1 MMYHY
6 LNGKISEKTPVAVIL
21 DVNGIG
27 YEVRVSLSTF
37 SSLPNLGE
45 AVKLFTHFVVREDAQ
60 LLYGFATEEERE
72 AFRLLIS
79 ISGIGPKL
87 AITLLSGVTLP
98 ELKHAIQEKNVPV
111 LTAISGIGQKTAERV
126 IIELKDKIGKAEI
139 SAGKELIHDASVSD
153 QMVEDSVSALVSLG
167 YTKQK
172 AKDAVQKT
180 LKALLGKKPSVEEI
194 IRAALKHV

>member
-1 MMYHY
+1 MYHY
-6 LNGKISEKTPVAVIL
+6 LNGKIAEKTPTAVIL

-45 AVKLFTHFVVREDAQ
+45 TVKLFTHFIVREDLQA
-60 LLYGFATEEERE
+60 LYGFATEEEKE
-72 AFRLLIS
+72 AFKLLIS

-98 ELKHAIQEKNVPV
+98 ELKRAIQEKNIPV

-126 IIELKDKIGKAEI
+126 IIELKDKIGKAEV
-139 SAGKELIHDASVSD
+139 SAGKELIHDAGVSD

-172 AKDAVQKT
+172 AKEAIQKT
-180 LKALLGKKPSVEEI
+180 LKAMLGKKPSVEEI

>member
-1 MMYHY
+1 MYHY
-6 LNGKISEKTPVAVIL
+6 LNGKIAEKTPTAVIL

-37 SSLPNLGE
+37 SCLPNLGE
-45 AVKLFTHFVVREDAQ
+45 TVKLFTHFVVREDAQ

-98 ELKHAIQEKNVPV
+98 ELKRAIQEKNIPV

-126 IIELKDKIGKAEI
+126 IVELKDKIGRSEAP
-139 SAGKELIHDASVSD
+139 SGKEIVHDASVSD

-172 AKDAVQKT
+172 AKEAIQKT
-180 LKALLGKKPSVEEI
+180 LKAMLGKKPSVEEI

>member
-1 MMYHY
+1 MYHY
-6 LNGKISEKTPVAVIL
+6 LNGKIAEKTPTAVIL

-37 SSLPNLGE
+37 SILPNLGE
-45 AVKLFTHFVVREDAQ
+45 TVKLFTHFVVREDAQ

-72 AFRLLIS
+72 AFKLLIS

-87 AITLLSGVTLP
+87 AITLLSGVTLQ
-98 ELKHAIQEKNVPV
+98 ELKRAIQEKNIPV

-126 IIELKDKIGKAEI
+126 IIELKDKIGRSEG
-139 SAGKELIHDASVSD
+139 SAGKELIHDANVSD

-172 AKDAVQKT
+172 AKEAIQKT
-180 LKALLGKKPSVEEI
+180 LKVMLGKKPSVEEI

>member
-1 MMYHY
+1 MYHY
-6 LNGKISEKTPVAVIL
+6 LTGKIAEKTPVAVIL

-45 AVKLFTHFVVREDAQ
+45 TVKLFTHFVVREDAQ

-72 AFRLLIS
+72 AFKLLIS

-98 ELKHAIQEKNVPV
+98 ELKRAIQEKNVPA

-139 SAGKELIHDASVSD
+139 SAGQELIHDASVSD
-153 QMVEDSVSALVSLG
+153 QMVEDSVLALVSLG

-172 AKDAVQKT
+172 AKDAIQKT
-180 LKALLGKKPSVEEI
+180 LKAMLGKKPSVEEI

>member
-1 MMYHY
+1 MYHS
-6 LNGKISEKTPVAVIL
+6 LTGKIAEKTPMAAIL
-21 DVNGIG
+21 EVNGIG

-37 SSLPNLGE
+37 SRLPNLGE
-45 AVKLFTHFVVREDAQ
+45 TVKLFTHFVVREDAQ

-98 ELKHAIQEKNVPV
+98 ELKRAIQEKNIPV

-126 IIELKDKIGKAEI
+126 IVELKDKIGKAEV
-139 SAGKELIHDASVSD
+139 SAGQEIVHDASVSD

-172 AKDAVQKT
+172 AKEAVQKT
-180 LKALLGKKPSVEEI
+180 LKAMLGKKPSVEEI
-194 IRAALKHV
+194 IRTALKHV

>member
-1 MMYHY
+1 MYHY
-6 LNGKISEKTPVAVIL
+6 LNGKIAEKTPVAVIL

-27 YEVRVSLSTF
+27 YEVRISLSTF
-37 SSLPNLGE
+37 SSLPDLGQT
-45 AVKLFTHFVVREDAQ
+45 VKLFTHFVVREDAQ

-87 AITLLSGVTLP
+87 ANTLLSGVTLP
-98 ELKHAIQEKNVPV
+98 ELKRAIQEKNTPV

-126 IIELKDKIGKAEI
+126 IIELKDKIGKAEV
-139 SAGKELIHDASVSD
+139 SAGKELTHDAGVSD

-172 AKDAVQKT
+172 AKEAIQKT
-180 LKALLGKKPSVEEI
+180 LKAMLGKKPSVEEI
-194 IRAALKHV
+194 IRSALKHV

>member
-1 MMYHY
+1 MYEY
-6 LNGKISEKTPVAVIL
+6 LNGKIAEKTPTAVIL

-37 SSLPNLGE
+37 SSLLGLGQT
-45 AVKLFTHFVVREDAQ
+45 VKLFTHFVVREDAQ

-79 ISGIGPKL
+79 VSGIGPKL

-98 ELKHAIQEKNVPV
+98 ELKRAIQEKNIPV

-126 IIELKDKIGKAEI
+126 IVELKDKIGKTEI
-139 SAGKELIHDASVSD
+139 PAGKEIIHDASVSD

-180 LKALLGKKPSVEEI
+180 LKAMFGKKPSVEEI

>member
-1 MMYHY
+1 MYY
-6 LNGKISEKTPVAVIL
+6 FLTGKVAEKTPTAAIL
-21 DVNGIG
+21 EVNGIG

-45 AVKLFTHFVVREDAQ
+45 TVKLFTHFVVREDAQ

-79 ISGIGPKL
+79 VSGIGPKL

-98 ELKHAIQEKNVPV
+98 ELRRAIQEKNIPV

-126 IIELKDKIGKAEI
+126 IIELKDKIGKSDI
-139 SAGKELIHDASVSD
+139 PAGKEIVHDSSISD
-153 QMVEDSVSALVSLG
+153 QTIEDSVLALVSLG
-167 YTKQK
+167 YTKPK
-172 AKDAVQKT
+172 AKEAVQKT
-180 LKALLGKKPSVEEI
+180 LKAMLGKKPSVEEI
-194 IRAALKHV
+194 IRTALKYV

>member
-1 MMYHY
+1 MYHY
-6 LNGKISEKTPVAVIL
+6 LIGKISEKTPTAAIL

-45 AVKLFTHFVVREDAQ
+45 TVKLFTHFVVREDAQ

-98 ELKHAIQEKNVPV
+98 ELKRAIQEKNVPV

-172 AKDAVQKT
+172 AKDAIQKT

>member
-1 MMYHY
+1 MYHS
-6 LNGKISEKTPVAVIL
+6 LSGKIAEKTPVAVIL

-27 YEVRVSLSTF
+27 YEVRISLSTF
-37 SSLPNLGE
+37 SSLPDLGQ

-72 AFRLLIS
+72 AFRFLIS

-87 AITLLSGVTLP
+87 AMTLLSGVTLA
-98 ELKHAIQEKNVPV
+98 ELKRAIQEKNILA

-126 IIELKDKIGKAEI
+126 IIELRDKIGKAEV
-139 SAGKELIHDASVSD
+139 SAGKELSHDPGISD
-153 QMVEDSVSALVSLG
+153 QVVEDSVLALVSLG

-172 AKDAVQKT
+172 AKDAVQKV
-180 LKALLGKKPSVEEI
+180 LKTALGKKISVEEI

>member
-1 MMYHY
+1 MYHY
-6 LNGKISEKTPVAVIL
+6 LNGKIAEKTPVAVIL

-27 YEVRVSLSTF
+27 YEVRISLSTF
-37 SSLPNLGE
+37 STLPDLGQT
-45 AVKLFTHFVVREDAQ
+45 VKLFTHFVVREDAQ

-87 AITLLSGVTLP
+87 AMTLLSGVTLP
-98 ELKHAIQEKNVPV
+98 ELKHAIQEKNIPV

-126 IIELKDKIGKAEI
+126 VIELKDKIGKAEI
-139 SAGKELIHDASVSD
+139 SAGKELSHDANISD

-167 YTKQK
+167 YAKQK

-180 LKALLGKKPSVEEI
+180 LKAMLGKKPSVEEI
-194 IRAALKHV
+194 IRNALKHV

>member
-1 MMYHY
+1 MYHY
-6 LNGKISEKTPVAVIL
+6 LNGKIAEKTPVAVIL
-21 DVNGIG
+21 DVNGVG

-37 SSLPNLGE
+37 SSLPNLGDT
-45 AVKLFTHFVVREDAQ
+45 VKLFTHFVVREDAQ
-60 LLYGFATEEERE
+60 LLYGFSTEEERE

-79 ISGIGPKL
+79 VSGIGPKL
-87 AITLLSGVTLP
+87 AITLLSGVTLR
-98 ELKHAIQEKNVPV
+98 ELKLAIQEKNIPV

-139 SAGKELIHDASVSD
+139 PAGQELVHDASVSD
-153 QMVEDSVSALVSLG
+153 QTIEDSVSALVSLG

-172 AKDAVQKT
+172 AKDAVQKV
-180 LKALLGKKPSVEEI
+180 LKALLGKKVSVEEL

>member
-1 MMYHY
+1 MYHY
-6 LNGKISEKTPVAVIL
+6 LAGKIAEKTPTAAIL

-45 AVKLFTHFVVREDAQ
+45 TVKLFTHFVVREDAQ

-98 ELKHAIQEKNVPV
+98 ELKRAIQEKNIPV

-126 IIELKDKIGKAEI
+126 IIELKDKIGKAEV
-139 SAGKELIHDASVSD
+139 SAGRELVHDASVSD
-153 QMVEDSVSALVSLG
+153 QMVEDSVAALVSLG

-180 LKALLGKKPSVEEI
+180 LKAMSGKKPSVEEI
-194 IRAALKHV
+194 IRNALKHV

>member
-1 MMYHY
+1 MYEY
-6 LNGKISEKTPVAVIL
+6 LNGKIIEKTPVAVIL

-27 YEVRVSLSTF
+27 YEVRISLSTF

-45 AVKLFTHFVVREDAQ
+45 IVKLFMHFVVREDAQ

-72 AFRLLIS
+72 AFKLLIS

-98 ELKHAIQEKNVPV
+98 ELKRAIQEKNIPV
-111 LTAISGIGQKTAERV
+111 LTAITGIGQKTAERV

-139 SAGKELIHDASVSD
+139 SAGKELVHDASISD

-180 LKALLGKKPSVEEI
+180 LKAMLGKKPSVEEI

>member
-1 MMYHY
+1 MYHY
-6 LNGKISEKTPVAVIL
+6 LTGKIAGKTPTSVIL

-37 SSLPNLGE
+37 SNLPNLGE
-45 AVKLFTHFVVREDAQ
+45 TVKLFTHFVVREDAQ

-72 AFRLLIS
+72 TFKLLIS

-87 AITLLSGVTLP
+87 AITLLSGVTLQ
-98 ELKHAIQEKNVPV
+98 ELKRAIQEKNVPV

-126 IIELKDKIGKAEI
+126 IIELKDKIGRSEVP
-139 SAGKELIHDASVSD
+139 AGKELIHDAGISD

-172 AKDAVQKT
+172 AKEAIQKT
-180 LKALLGKKPSVEEI
+180 LKAMLGKKPSVEEI
-194 IRAALKHV
+194 IRAALKRV

>member
-1 MMYHY
+1 MYHY
-6 LNGKISEKTPVAVIL
+6 LNGKIAEKTPVAVIL

-45 AVKLFTHFVVREDAQ
+45 TVKLFTHFVVREDAQ

-98 ELKHAIQEKNVPV
+98 ELKRAIQEKNIPV

-126 IIELKDKIGKAEI
+126 IIELKDKIGKAEV
-139 SAGKELIHDASVSD
+139 SAGKELIHDASISD

-172 AKDAVQKT
+172 AKDAIQKT
-180 LKALLGKKPSVEEI
+180 LKAMLGKKPSVEEI

>member
-1 MMYHY
+1 MYHY
-6 LNGKISEKTPVAVIL
+6 LTGKIAEKTPVAVIL

-45 AVKLFTHFVVREDAQ
+45 TVKLFTHFVVREDAQ

-72 AFRLLIS
+72 AFKLLIS

-98 ELKHAIQEKNVPV
+98 ELKRAIQEKNVPA
-111 LTAISGIGQKTAERV
+111 LTAISGIGQKTAERG

-139 SAGKELIHDASVSD
+139 SAGQELIHDASVSD
-153 QMVEDSVSALVSLG
+153 QMVEDSVLALVSLG

-172 AKDAVQKT
+172 AKDAIQKT
-180 LKALLGKKPSVEEI
+180 LKAMLGKKPSVEEI

>member
-1 MMYHY
+1 MYHY

-45 AVKLFTHFVVREDAQ
+45 SVKLFTHFVVREDAQ

-98 ELKHAIQEKNVPV
+98 ELKRAIQEKNIQV

-139 SAGKELIHDASVSD
+139 SAGKELIHDASISD

-167 YTKQK
+167 YSKPK
-172 AKDAVQKT
+172 AKEAIQKT
-180 LKALLGKKPSVEEI
+180 LKAMVGKKPSVEEI

>member
-1 MMYHY
+1 MYHS
-6 LNGKISEKTPVAVIL
+6 LNGKIAEKTPTAVIL

-45 AVKLFTHFVVREDAQ
+45 TVKLFTHFLVREDAQ

-98 ELKHAIQEKNVPV
+98 ELKRAIQEKNIPV

-126 IIELKDKIGKAEI
+126 IIELKDKIGRSEI
-139 SAGKELIHDASVSD
+139 PSGKEIIHDASVSD

-172 AKDAVQKT
+172 AKEAIQKT
-180 LKALLGKKPSVEEI
+180 LKAMLGKKPSVEEI

>member
-1 MMYHY
+1 MYHY

-45 AVKLFTHFVVREDAQ
+45 SVKLFTHFVVREDAQ

-98 ELKHAIQEKNVPV
+98 ELKRAIQEKNIPV

-139 SAGKELIHDASVSD
+139 SAGQELIHDASVSD
-153 QMVEDSVSALVSLG
+153 QMVEDSMLALVSLG
-167 YTKQK
+167 YTKPK
-172 AKDAVQKT
+172 AKDAIQKT
-180 LKALLGKKPSVEEI
+180 LKALQGKKPSVEEI

>member
-1 MMYHY
+1 MYHY
-6 LNGKISEKTPVAVIL
+6 LNGKIAEKTPTAVIL

-37 SSLPNLGE
+37 SSLPDLGQ

-87 AITLLSGVTLP
+87 AITLLSGVTLK
-98 ELKHAIQEKNVPV
+98 ELKLAIQEKNIPV

-126 IIELKDKIGKAEI
+126 VIELKDKIGKGEV
-139 SAGKELIHDASVSD
+139 SAGKELSHDANISD
-153 QMVEDSVSALVSLG
+153 QMVEDSVLALVSLG

-180 LKALLGKKPSVEEI
+180 LKAMLGKKPSVEEI
-194 IRAALKHV
+194 IRNALKHV

>member
-1 MMYHY
+1 MYHF
-6 LNGKISEKTPVAVIL
+6 LTGKIAEKTPVAVIL
-21 DVNGIG
+21 EVNGIG

-45 AVKLFTHFVVREDAQ
+45 TVKLFTHFVVREDAQ
-60 LLYGFATEEERE
+60 LLYGFSTEEERE

-87 AITLLSGVTLP
+87 AITLLSGVTLV
-98 ELKHAIQEKNVPV
+98 ELKRAIQEKNIPV

-126 IIELKDKIGKAEI
+126 IIELKDKIGKAEV

-153 QMVEDSVSALVSLG
+153 QMVEDSVAALVSLG

-172 AKDAVQKT
+172 AKEATQKT
-180 LKALLGKKPSVEEI
+180 LKAMLGKKPSVEEI

>member
-1 MMYHY
+1 MYHY
-6 LNGKISEKTPVAVIL
+6 LNGKIAEKTPVAVIL

-37 SSLPNLGE
+37 SSLPDLGE
-45 AVKLFTHFVVREDAQ
+45 TVKLFTHFVVREDAQ

-98 ELKHAIQEKNVPV
+98 ELKRAIQEKNIPV

-139 SAGKELIHDASVSD
+139 SAGQELIHDASISD
-153 QMVEDSVSALVSLG
+153 QMVGDSVSALVSLG
-167 YTKQK
+167 YTKQR

>member
-1 MMYHY
+1 MYHF
-6 LNGKISEKTPVAVIL
+6 LTGKIAEKTPVAVIL
-21 DVNGIG
+21 EVNGIG

-45 AVKLFTHFVVREDAQ
+45 TVKLFTHFVVREDAQ

-98 ELKHAIQEKNVPV
+98 ELKRAIQEKNTPV

-126 IIELKDKIGKAEI
+126 IIELKDKIGKTEI
-139 SAGKELIHDASVSD
+139 PAGKEITHDAGVTD
-153 QMVEDSVSALVSLG
+153 QMVEDSVLALVSLG
-167 YTKQK
+167 YTKPK
-172 AKDAVQKT
+172 AKEAIQKT
-180 LKALLGKKPSVEEI
+180 LKTLSGKKPSVEEI
-194 IRAALKHV
+194 IRSALKHV

>member
-1 MMYHY
+1 MYHY
-6 LNGKISEKTPVAVIL
+6 LNGKIAEKTPVAVIL

-27 YEVRVSLSTF
+27 YEVRISLSTF
-37 SSLPNLGE
+37 SGLPNLGE
-45 AVKLFTHFVVREDAQ
+45 AVKLFTHFIVREDLQA
-60 LLYGFATEEERE
+60 LYGFVTEEERE
-72 AFRLLIS
+72 AFKLLIS

-98 ELKHAIQEKNVPV
+98 ELKHAIQEKNISV

-139 SAGKELIHDASVSD
+139 SAGKELVHDASISD
-153 QMVEDSVSALVSLG
+153 QMVEDSVLALVSLG

-172 AKDAVQKT
+172 AKDAVQKV
-180 LKALLGKKPSVEEI
+180 LRASLSKKVSVEEI

>member
-1 MMYHY
+1 MYHY
-6 LNGKISEKTPVAVIL
+6 LSGKIAEKTPVAVIL

-45 AVKLFTHFVVREDAQ
+45 TVKLFTHFVVREDAQ
-60 LLYGFATEEERE
+60 LLYGFAAEEERE

-98 ELKHAIQEKNVPV
+98 DLKRAIQEKNIPV
-111 LTAISGIGQKTAERV
+111 FTAISGIGQKTAERV

-139 SAGKELIHDASVSD
+139 SAGKEIVHDANISD
-153 QMVEDSVSALVSLG
+153 QAVEDSVAALVSLG

-172 AKDAVQKT
+172 AKDAVQKV
-180 LKALLGKKPSVEEI
+180 LKLSLGKKVFVEEI
-194 IRAALKHV
+194 IRAALQHV

>member
-1 MMYHY
+1 MYHY
-6 LNGKISEKTPVAVIL
+6 LNGKIAEKTPTAVIL

-45 AVKLFTHFVVREDAQ
+45 TVKLFTHFVVREDAQ

-98 ELKHAIQEKNVPV
+98 DLKRAIQEKNIPV

-153 QMVEDSVSALVSLG
+153 QMVEDSVAALVSLG

-180 LKALLGKKPSVEEI
+180 LKAMLGKKPSVEEI

>member
-1 MMYHY
+1 MYHY
-6 LNGKISEKTPVAVIL
+6 LNGKIAEKAPTAVIL

-45 AVKLFTHFVVREDAQ
+45 TVKLFTHFVVREDAQ

-72 AFRLLIS
+72 AFKLLIS

-98 ELKHAIQEKNVPV
+98 ELKRAIQEKSVPV

-126 IIELKDKIGKAEI
+126 IVELKDKIGKTDV
-139 SAGKELIHDASVSD
+139 SAGKEIVHDAGVSD

>member
-1 MMYHY
+1 MYHY
-6 LNGKISEKTPVAVIL
+6 LNGKIAEKTPTAVIL

-45 AVKLFTHFVVREDAQ
+45 TVKLFTHFVVREDAH

-98 ELKHAIQEKNVPV
+98 ELKRAIQEKNIPV

-126 IIELKDKIGKAEI
+126 IVELKDKIGRSEAP
-139 SAGKELIHDASVSD
+139 SGKEIVHDASVSD

-172 AKDAVQKT
+172 AKEAIQKT
-180 LKALLGKKPSVEEI
+180 LKTMLGKKPSVEEI

>member
-1 MMYHY
+1 MYHY
-6 LNGKISEKTPVAVIL
+6 LTGKIAEKTPVAVIL

-45 AVKLFTHFVVREDAQ
+45 TVKLFTHFVVREDAQ

-98 ELKHAIQEKNVPV
+98 ELKRAIQEKNVPV

-126 IIELKDKIGKAEI
+126 IIELKDKIGKAEV

-172 AKDAVQKT
+172 AKEAIQKT
-180 LKALLGKKPSVEEI
+180 LKAMLGKKPSVEEI
-194 IRAALKHV
+194 IRSALKHV

>member
-1 MMYHY
+1 MYHS
-6 LNGKISEKTPVAVIL
+6 LTGKIAEKTPVAVIL
-21 DVNGIG
+21 EVNGVG

-45 AVKLFTHFVVREDAQ
+45 IVKLFTHFVVREDAQ

-98 ELKHAIQEKNVPV
+98 ELKRAIQEKNTPV

-126 IIELKDKIGKAEI
+126 IVELKDKIGKAEI
-139 SAGKELIHDASVSD
+139 PAGKEISHDSGVSD
-153 QMVEDSVSALVSLG
+153 QMVEDSVLALVSLG
-167 YTKQK
+167 YTKPK
-172 AKDAVQKT
+172 AKEAIQKT
-180 LKALLGKKPSVEEI
+180 LKTMLGKKPSVEEI
-194 IRAALKHV
+194 IRNALKHV

>member
-1 MMYHY
+1 MYHY
-6 LNGKISEKTPVAVIL
+6 LSGKISEKTPTAVIL

-45 AVKLFTHFVVREDAQ
+45 TVKLFTHFVVREDAQ

-98 ELKHAIQEKNVPV
+98 ELKRAIQEKNIPV

-126 IIELKDKIGKAEI
+126 IIELKDKIGKAEV

-167 YTKQK
+167 YTKQR
-172 AKDAVQKT
+172 AKDAIQKT
-180 LKALLGKKPSVEEI
+180 LKTLLGKKPSVEEI
-194 IRAALKHV
+194 IRSALKHV

>member
-1 MMYHY
+1 MYHY
-6 LNGKISEKTPVAVIL
+6 LNGKIAEKTPTAVIL

-45 AVKLFTHFVVREDAQ
+45 TVKLFTHFVVREDAQ

-98 ELKHAIQEKNVPV
+98 ELKRAIQEKNIPV

-126 IIELKDKIGKAEI
+126 IIELKDKIGKTEV
-139 SAGKELIHDASVSD
+139 SAGKEIVHDASVSD
-153 QMVEDSVSALVSLG
+153 QMVEDSVAALVSLG

-172 AKDAVQKT
+172 AKEAIQKT
-180 LKALLGKKPSVEEI
+180 LKAMLGKKPSVEEI
-194 IRAALKHV
+194 IRAALKHI

>member
-1 MMYHY
+1 MYHS
-6 LNGKISEKTPVAVIL
+6 LNGKIAEKTPTAVIL
-21 DVNGIG
+21 EANGIG

-45 AVKLFTHFVVREDAQ
+45 TVKLFTHFVVREDAQ

-98 ELKHAIQEKNVPV
+98 ELKRAIQEKNVPV
-111 LTAISGIGQKTAERV
+111 LTSISGIGQKTAERV
-126 IIELKDKIGKAEI
+126 IIELKDKIGRPEV
-139 SAGKELIHDASVSD
+139 SSGKELIHDAGVSD
-153 QMVEDSVSALVSLG
+153 QMVEDSVLALVSLG

-172 AKDAVQKT
+172 AKEAVQKT
-180 LKALLGKKPSVEEI
+180 LKAMLGKKPSVEEI

>member
-1 MMYHY
+1 MYHY
-6 LNGKISEKTPVAVIL
+6 LNGKITGKTPVAVIL

-45 AVKLFTHFVVREDAQ
+45 TVKLFTHFVVREDAQ

-87 AITLLSGVTLP
+87 AITLLSGVTLS
-98 ELKHAIQEKNVPV
+98 ELRRAIQEKNIPV

-126 IIELKDKIGKAEI
+126 IVELKDKIDKAEV
-139 SAGKELIHDASVSD
+139 SAGKELVHDASVSD
-153 QMVEDSVSALVSLG
+153 QMVEDSILALVSLG

-172 AKDAVQKT
+172 AKEAVQKT
-180 LKALLGKKPSVEEI
+180 LKAMLGKKPSVEEI
-194 IRAALKHV
+194 IRTALKHV